1 MMWKCLGCD
10 ALSLDKWFPVFLR
23 KLGTAG
29 LATQHHILD
38 DLICSNTA
46 VRASDLAN
54 NIVLILCPIVTP
66 SAAFSKL
73 YVDLI

>member
-1 MMWKCLGCD
+1 MTRKCQGCD
-10 ALSLDKWFPVFLR
+10 AVSLDKWFPVFLR
-23 KLGTAG
+23 KLGTTD

-46 VRASDLAN
+46 VRTSDLAN
-54 NIVLILCPIVTP
+54 NIVFILCPIIIP